1 MYRARKPFD
10 VDQLLIIRS
19 PEKLERD
26 GNPGSDLTNTWRD
39 LELLD
44 AWGLKT
50 GIQSYSDRTT
60 FESKVKTVFQ
70 PLFFIRQPTLLYYTG
85 HGLDK
90 KKASEK
96 CYSASPRFNELI
108 WRFVLYRNRC
118 DSDPLFPVLEILME
132 KCNGRKVKGG
142 ELFLHE
148 FGFCDLYGL
157 LKFWCVAVC
166 DYVNFRDRCPIL
178 SFRETWF
185 SEDVKPWLLEDE
197 DPRVPEEEET
207 GVPEDGEPRVP
218 EDEEPRA
225 PEDEEPRVPED
236 EKPWFLEDKDPRV
249 PEEEETGVPKDGE
262 PRVPED
268 EEPRAPKDEEPRVPE
283 DEEPRVLEDEEPRA
297 PEDEEQ
303 WVSEDEELWVSKDE
317 EQWFPN
323 LFDSQLVVI
332 LDSCYSGE
340 VAQQLHDFV
349 SDIGEKVPLPPD
361 GIKITVQAACGTDE
375 RTFGGYFTP
384 VFTYL
389 NDPDNK
395 EVLEKWKDEWE
406 KMTEE
411 ARSNYKSLDL
421 PSPMVVTTLPA
432 PEDTTMSFS
441 FQNNFGFYT
450 KVTLFPDAGFFKFCY
465 VKVQHHQD
473 KAFEG
478 QDRVLNEETAPKFMV
493 KGEFLVFD
501 YKLKTFG
508 GSSGKAAKFAGNPVG
523 LFLLKAPSNK
533 FICAHIHFA
542 PNNTRRPTRINLVHH
557 HNVPCVK
564 TGLYE
569 EDHDGMLRKEIKKG
583 EHKIDVTEHY
593 NAGKLVQ
600 NCHEFV
606 EKKEPGRWS
615 DVNKWDMTGKDDVSV
630 LGTFKMVQ
638 ERSARE
644 DKYLKYIEQFY
655 PKSFR

>member
-96 CYSASPRFNELI
+96 CYSASPRFDDLI
-108 WRFVLYRNRC
+108 TRFVLYRDRC
-118 DSDPLFPVLEILME
+118 DSDPLFPVLETLME

-197 DPRVPEEEET
+197 DPRVPEEEE
-207 GVPEDGEPRVP
+207 
-218 EDEEPRA
+218 
-225 PEDEEPRVPED
+225 
-236 EKPWFLEDKDPRV
+236 PWV
-249 PEEEETGVPKDGE
+249 
-262 PRVPED
+262 
-268 EEPRAPKDEEPRVPE
+268 
-283 DEEPRVLEDEEPRA
+283 
-297 PEDEEQ
+297 
-303 WVSEDEELWVSKDE
+303 
-317 EQWFPN
+317 PN

-349 SDIGEKVPLPPD
+349 RDIGEKVPLPPD

-389 NDPDNK
+389 NDPGNE

-411 ARSNYKSLDL
+411 ARRNYKSLDL

-441 FQNNFGFYT
+441 FRNSLGFYT

-478 QDRVLNEETAPKFMV
+478 QDRVLNEETATEFMV

>member
-1 MYRARKPFD
+1 MYRARKPYYG
-10 VDQLLIIRS
+10 DQLRILRS

-44 AWGLKT
+44 VWGRKT
-50 GIQSYSDRTT
+50 GILSYPAIPT
-60 FESKVKTVFQ
+60 FQFKVKVVFQ
-70 PLFFIRQPTLLYYTG
+70 PLFDIRRPTILYYTG

-96 CYSASPRFNELI
+96 CYSASPRLDELME
-108 WRFVLYRNRC
+108 RFVCYRDRC
-118 DSDPLFPVLEILME
+118 DSDPLFHVLETLKE
-132 KCNGRKVKGG
+132 NCDGRKVKGG

-166 DYVNFRDRCPIL
+166 DYVNFRDRWPIL
-178 SFRETWF
+178 NFRETWF
-185 SEDVKPWLLEDE
+185 S
-197 DPRVPEEEET
+197 
-207 GVPEDGEPRVP
+207 
-218 EDEEPRA
+218 
-225 PEDEEPRVPED
+225 ED

-262 PRVPED
+262 PRVPKD
-268 EEPRAPKDEEPRVPE
+268 EEPRAPKDEEPRGPE

-297 PEDEEQ
+297 PEDEER

-317 EQWFPN
+317 EQPWVPN
-323 LFDSQLVVI
+323 LFDSQLLII

-349 SDIGEKVPLPPD
+349 RDIGEKVPRPPD
-361 GIKITVQAACGTDE
+361 GINITVQAACGTDE
-375 RTFGGYFTP
+375 RTVGGYFTP

-389 NDPDNK
+389 NDPENE

-411 ARSNYKSLDL
+411 ARRNYKSLDL

-493 KGEFLVFD
+493 KGEFVVFD

-523 LFLLKAPSNK
+523 LFLLEAPSNK

-630 LGTFKMVQ
+630 LGKFKMVQ

>member
-70 PLFFIRQPTLLYYTG
+70 PLFFIREPTLLYYTG

-96 CYSASPRFNELI
+96 CYSASPRFDELI
-108 WRFVLYRNRC
+108 ERFVLYRDRC
-118 DSDPLFPVLEILME
+118 DSDPLFPVLETLME

-207 GVPEDGEPRVP
+207 GVP
-218 EDEEPRA
+218 
-225 PEDEEPRVPED
+225 
-236 EKPWFLEDKDPRV
+236 
-249 PEEEETGVPKDGE
+249 KDGE

-317 EQWFPN
+317 EQPWVPN

-389 NDPDNK
+389 NNPNNK

-441 FQNNFGFYT
+441 FQNSLGFYT

-465 VKVQHHQD
+465 VKMQKHQN
-473 KAFEG
+473 KTFEG
-478 QDRVLNEETAPKFMV
+478 QDRVLNDKKATEFMD

-569 EDHDGMLRKEIKKG
+569 EDHDEMLRKEIKKG

>member
-1 MYRARKPFD
+1 MYRDRKPFYG
-10 VDQLLIIRS
+10 DQLRIIES

-26 GNPGSDLTNTWRD
+26 GNPGSDLTNTRRD

-44 AWGLKT
+44 VWGRKREIL
-50 GIQSYSDRTT
+50 SYPATTT
-60 FESKVKTVFQ
+60 FDSKVEIAFY
-70 PLFFIRQPTLLYYTG
+70 PLFEISHPTFLYYTG

-90 KKASEK
+90 KKASELH
-96 CYSASPRFNELI
+96 YSASPRLDELME
-108 WRFVLYRNRC
+108 RFVGYRERP
-118 DSDPLFPVLEILME
+118 DYDPLFHVLDTLKE
-132 KCNGRKVKGG
+132 KCDGRKVKGG
-142 ELFLHE
+142 ELFLHQ

-157 LKFWCVAVC
+157 LKFWCAGVC
-166 DYVNFRDRCPIL
+166 DYVNAHHDCYP
-178 SFRETWF
+178 SFIPSFHSR
-185 SEDVKPWLLEDE
+185 KPWFLEDEYRWFLEDEERWFLEDEERWFLEDE

-218 EDEEPRA
+218 EDEEPR
-225 PEDEEPRVPED
+225 V
-236 EKPWFLEDKDPRV
+236 L
-249 PEEEETGVPKDGE
+249 
-262 PRVPED
+262 
-268 EEPRAPKDEEPRVPE
+268 E

-297 PEDEEQ
+297 PEDEER
-303 WVSEDEELWVSKDE
+303 WVSEDEEQWFLEDE
-317 EQWFPN
+317 EPWVPN
-323 LFDSQLVVI
+323 LFNSQLVVI

-340 VAQQLHDFV
+340 VAKQLHDFV
-349 SDIGEKVPLPPD
+349 RDIGEEVPRPPD
-361 GIKITVQAACGTDE
+361 GINITIQAACGTDE

-389 NDPDNK
+389 NDPENE

-432 PEDTTMSFS
+432 SEDTTMKFT
-441 FQNNFGFYT
+441 FQGNFGLYT
-450 KVTLFPDAGFFKFCY
+450 NVTLFPDAGFFKFCY

-478 QDRVLNEETAPKFMV
+478 QDRVLNGEKATEFMV
-493 KGEFLVFD
+493 KGEFVVFD

-508 GSSGKAAKFAGNPVG
+508 GSSGKAAEFAGNPVG
-523 LFLLKAPSNK
+523 LFLLIAPSNK

-557 HNVPCVK
+557 HNVPCVN

-569 EDHDGMLRKEIKKG
+569 EDHDKMLRKEIKKG

-600 NCHEFV
+600 NCREFV
-606 EKKEPGRWS
+606 EKEEPGRWS
-615 DVNKWDMTGKDDVSV
+615 DVSKWDMTGKDDVSV
-630 LGTFKMVQ
+630 LGTFKMIQ
-638 ERSARE
+638 ERSAWE
-644 DKYLKYIEQFY
+644 DESLKYIEQFNL
-655 PKSFR
+655 PKVSDE